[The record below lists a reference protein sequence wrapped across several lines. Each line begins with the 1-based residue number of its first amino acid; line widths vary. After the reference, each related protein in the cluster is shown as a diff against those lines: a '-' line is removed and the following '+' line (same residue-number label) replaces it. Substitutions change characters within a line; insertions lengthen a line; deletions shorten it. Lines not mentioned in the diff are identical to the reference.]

1 MDKNKAIVAYIL
13 KCPVVSGNPTFF
25 QFLQAQDNSKQ
36 ILTASN
42 DVSVAKADILGVQ
55 YRQFNFAIVDYR
67 SVSYN
72 PITTMVEYNNENL
85 DEYIDVQGIADWIKE
100 QNRIKNF
107 PDFGEDIKIQS
118 IQSLTDNPVLMGIDN
133 TNFSPPLASYSITI
147 RIEYE
152 DYSESII
159 KP

>member
-1 MDKNKAIVAYIL
+1 MDKNKAMVAFML
-13 KCPVVSGNPTFF
+13 TCPVIAGNPTFF

-36 ILTASN
+36 ILTESN
-42 DVSVAKADILGVQ
+42 DVSVAKTDILGVQ
-55 YRQFNFAIVDYR
+55 YRQYNYIIVDYR

-72 PITTMVEYNNENL
+72 PITAMIEYNNENL

-100 QNRIKNF
+100 QNKNKNF
-107 PDFGEDIKIQS
+107 PDFGEDIRIQS

-147 RIEYE
+147 RITYE

-159 KP
+159 NP